1 MRGIGA
7 YVKNRASSASKTEVV
22 RLLFGEA
29 VKRLKRVQ
37 TLPTD
42 DAGWIGETH
51 HVRAILLELRAGL
64 NREASPEMTD
74 RLFALYTWAIEELMT
89 ASNERAPARVEPV
102 LDVLQTLLE
111 GWRAALSMEPQP

>member
-7 YVKNRASSASKTEVV
+7 YVKNRATTAPKTEVV

-29 VKRLKRVQ
+29 VKRLKHVQ
-37 TLPTD
+37 TLPSD
-42 DAGWIGETH
+42 HEGWIGETH

-74 RLFALYTWAIEELMT
+74 RLMALYSWAIEELMT
-89 ASNERAPARVEPV
+89 SSNERDPARIEPV
-102 LDVLQTLLE
+102 VEVLETLLD
-111 GWRAALSMEPQP
+111 GWRQAMASENAA

>member
-7 YVKNRASSASKTEVV
+7 YVKNRATTAPKTEVV

-29 VKRLKRVQ
+29 VKRLKHVQ
-37 TLPTD
+37 TLPD
-42 DAGWIGETH
+42 DHEGWIGETH

-74 RLFALYTWAIEELMT
+74 RLMALYTWAIDELMI
-89 ASNERAPARVEPV
+89 ASNERDPARIEPV
-102 LDVLQTLLE
+102 VDVLETLLD
-111 GWRAALSMEPQP
+111 GWRAAMAAEPQL